1 MWPDSTLT
9 PRYLRSAPANPP
21 PLPQLDSIAAVEALT
36 ELQARSL
43 TGSQIDALAKRG
55 LMDALGNRWLMRE
68 QECDYDPPSRG
79 WTPES
84 WGRQNGA
91 PDNTPKNGQLD
102 VAILMVDNR
111 PPLPY
116 YIPGTPF
123 ASPDSWGLPRTPLS
137 SDYLP
142 PRWGA
147 MPADRANSE
156 AEAAMAVD
164 VEEVN
169 NSSGS
174 SKDNPDEDASDQD
187 LAEADGTAI
196 GDEDDDSATRAKAED
211 EDFISSTA
219 KRSSRVSS
227 FQLALTINHIFAQ
240 LHGHAFYLESP
251 CVNETIGVNEALW
264 DQSVSAALK
273 RTRRGRY
280 TSKHQKYLNN
290 SRTCAGLSSAH
301 KLGPFPP
308 RPAAWAKLAAL
319 RYVARRHAFVL
330 YLDSDAFVTRIWQ
343 PVEPLIA
350 LLGLRTGAKWLA
362 VAGEYPPQKLRRD
375 TRAGLANSGVLL
387 LAGLS
392 TAGVGVLQ
400 LLEEWIW
407 PSRGVPLSTFTW
419 PYDQNSLT
427 QSVILSAAFSRRVTL
442 LKPGCPLNSPFGA
455 YIRHYVGGTPDRSV
469 YHHHHR
475 AAWLLEALR
484 CTVGLVAEAA
494 TPTANAG
501 GSRRS
506 ATPLSSLALR
516 RAQGC
521 APNEPQLLLPL
532 NASCGTSSNF
542 SASFSVI
549 VRGQRPLGGNILARV
564 TASWWRACC
573 ALCAMHVPCIAWSF
587 REEWPADTRN
597 CVLLDRFL
605 AGRRASATTLLGRIP
620 GRSPPQTDS
629 WPIQAELTHDNE
641 ALITYAVPAVTPW
654 DN

>member
-1 MWPDSTLT
+1 
-9 PRYLRSAPANPP
+9 
-21 PLPQLDSIAAVEALT
+21 
-36 ELQARSL
+36 
-43 TGSQIDALAKRG
+43 
-55 LMDALGNRWLMRE
+55 
-68 QECDYDPPSRG
+68 
-79 WTPES
+79 
-84 WGRQNGA
+84 
-91 PDNTPKNGQLD
+91 
-102 VAILMVDNR
+102 
-111 PPLPY
+111 
-116 YIPGTPF
+116 
-123 ASPDSWGLPRTPLS
+123 
-137 SDYLP
+137 
-142 PRWGA
+142 
-147 MPADRANSE
+147 
-156 AEAAMAVD
+156 MAVD

-187 LAEADGTAI
+187 LAEADGTGI

-251 CVNETIGVNEALW
+251 CVNETVGVNEALW

-442 LKPGCPLNSPFGA
+442 LKPGCPLNSPCGA

-506 ATPLSSLALR
+506 ATLALR

-532 NASCGTSSNF
+532 NASCGTSSNL

-549 VRGQRPLGGNILARV
+549 MRAASPGRKHPREGQRIVVACLLCPLRDAR
-564 TASWWRACC
+564 
-573 ALCAMHVPCIAWSF
+573 ALH
-587 REEWPADTRN
+587 R
-597 CVLLDRFL
+597 L
-605 AGRRASATTLLGRIP
+605 
-620 GRSPPQTDS
+620 
-629 WPIQAELTHDNE
+629 ELS
-641 ALITYAVPAVTPW
+641 
-654 DN
+654 